1 MLMRRFLTFA
11 SVGALC
17 WWGLAHFSA
26 SGDQTWRPLDS
37 SGIEMRVLT
46 RKTAF
51 SDVSIKAFRA
61 APSRVRLNT
70 KDYLR
75 ASQWLKKSG
84 ARVVVNGGYFDGQ
97 GAPMGL
103 RVARGARQNR
113 VRSANWGV
121 FWIAKGRARISHTKD
136 YAPATRPLEAI
147 QCGPRLVVNGR
158 VTDLKHQWGRR
169 TGIGIDGQGRVVLA
183 VSDGELTLRDW
194 AKIFAD
200 RGGLNCPN
208 ALNLDGGG
216 STQLA
221 VKGRADLGFEGAW
234 PVPDV
239 VEIR

>member
-1 MLMRRFLTFA
+1 MRRIATFIG
-11 SVGALC
+11 VGALC
-17 WWGLAHFSA
+17 WWGLARFSA
-26 SGDQTWRPLDS
+26 SGDQTWRRLDA
-37 SGIEMRVLT
+37 SGVEMRVLT

-51 SDVSIKAFRA
+51 SSVSIKAFRA
-61 APSRVRLNT
+61 APSRVRLGT

-97 GAPMGL
+97 GRPMGL
-103 RVARGARQNR
+103 RVTRGQRQKGLR
-113 VRSANWGV
+113 KANWGV

-136 YAPATRPLEAI
+136 FAPATRPLEAI
-147 QCGPRLVVNGR
+147 QCGPRLVVKGR
-158 VTDLKHQWGRR
+158 VTDLKEQWGRR
-169 TGIGIDGQGRVVLA
+169 TGMGIDRQGRVVLA
-183 VSDGELTLRDW
+183 VSDGELTLREW

-200 RGGLNCPN
+200 PNGLNCPD

-221 VKGRADLGFEGAW
+221 VKGRDDLAIDGAW
-234 PVPDV
+234 AVPDV